1 MWSSTSKTL
10 TTSWG
15 GRSSQARGNNKLVR
29 TCAAR
34 RILPSLPSFCVS
46 DTHTCNAKL
55 LLTPLRQKGTNGYGR
70 FFTRTQSEKSTEY
83 SRLFTAIFGWTFFS
97 SKDIWSKA
105 ITSPTHIT
113 SLHLLMTVLSLL
125 SSFFFSL
132 LLSKTTAGEQEA
144 WFAGGKINAI

>member
-55 LLTPLRQKGTNGYGR
+55 LLTPLRQKGILDMGGFSHEPKVKNHGVLQVIYR
-70 FFTRTQSEKSTEY
+70 NL
-83 SRLFTAIFGWTFFS
+83 RLDIFS

-125 SSFFFSL
+125 SFFFSL
-132 LLSKTTAGEQEA
+132 LLSKTTAGEQGA
-144 WFAGGKINAI
+144 WFAREKINAI